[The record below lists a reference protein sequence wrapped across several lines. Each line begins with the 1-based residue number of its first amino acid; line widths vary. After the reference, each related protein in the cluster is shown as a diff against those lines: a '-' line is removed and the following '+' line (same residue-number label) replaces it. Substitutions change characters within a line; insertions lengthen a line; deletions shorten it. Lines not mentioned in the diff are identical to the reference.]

1 MKIVVE
7 KDAAKD
13 IKKISESFKIQIKN
27 KIQALTNYP
36 NIANIKKLK
45 NHNPI
50 HRLRVGDYRVLF
62 DIEDDIIVV
71 GRIKHRKEAY

>member
-13 IKKISESFKIQIKN
+13 IKKISEPFKTQIKN

-45 NHNPI
+45 NHNPT